1 MYIYLMN
8 LNSMRFIAFMGI
20 ILAMILSIWY
30 TIKTYNE
37 GETQW
42 MYLIMAFGIAI
53 LLTQNIFGGGK
64 RKD

>member
-1 MYIYLMN
+1 MN

>member
-37 GETQW
+37 GDTQW